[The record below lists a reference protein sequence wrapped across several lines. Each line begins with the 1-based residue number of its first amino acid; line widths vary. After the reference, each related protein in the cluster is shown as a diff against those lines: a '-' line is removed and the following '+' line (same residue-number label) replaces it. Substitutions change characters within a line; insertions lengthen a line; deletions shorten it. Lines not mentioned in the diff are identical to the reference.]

1 MADPVD
7 GMDNSYGLAAGLI
20 CEDWLPPLIVK
31 DIKRVI
37 PTLPLTKKGGN
48 MKFYIRQHQYY
59 CGIDLHA
66 RKMYV
71 CILDQKGK
79 TMVHENIKTDPE
91 VFFQLIS
98 PYLEDIVV
106 GVECVFCWYWVSD
119 LCAKHKIT
127 FVLGHALYMK
137 AIHGGKTKNDK
148 IDSYKIALL
157 LKGGNFPT
165 AYPYPAEWRA
175 TRDLLRRRMYL
186 MRRCGEL
193 VAHVQNTRTQYNL
206 PGFTKRLARKYN
218 HDGVADMFENPE
230 VRKSVEVDLAAIASL
245 NQILNQLEWHI
256 EKSAEQHDYHT
267 LYLLRSIPGVGLIL
281 ALVMLYEI
289 QDIKRFPSVQDFS
302 SYARLIKP
310 VKESDGKWAG
320 KSNGKI
326 GNHHLKW
333 ACNEAA
339 ILMLRESE
347 KAKQYVAKLE
357 RQYNKGKALGIFTHK
372 IGRAVYFILKNKEAF
387 NMDKFFSQ

>member
-1 MADPVD
+1 M
-7 GMDNSYGLAAGLI
+7 N
-20 CEDWLPPLIVK
+20 
-31 DIKRVI
+31 
-37 PTLPLTKKGGN
+37 
-48 MKFYIRQHQYY
+48 FYNQQHKYY

-71 CILDQKGK
+71 CVLDQKGK
-79 TMVHENIKTDPE
+79 TMVHENINTEPE
-91 VFFQLIS
+91 LLLKLIS
-98 PYLEDIVV
+98 PYLKNIVV

-119 LCAKHKIT
+119 LCAKHQIP

-165 AYPYPAEWRA
+165 AYSYPAEWRA

-193 VAHVQNTRTQYNL
+193 VAHIQNTKTQYNL

-218 HDGVADMFENPE
+218 HDGVAEKFDNPE

-256 EKSAEQHDYHT
+256 EKTAEQHDYHT

-281 ALVMLYEI
+281 ALVFLYEI

-333 ACNEAA
+333 ACNESA

-357 RQYNKGKALGIFTHK
+357 RKYNKGKALGILTHK
-372 IGRAVYFILKNKEAF
+372 IGRTVYYILKNKEAF
-387 NMDKFFSQ
+387 NMEKFFSQ